1 MKRTVTVVGSAS
13 VSVEPDCARLQCGV
27 QVAGSNAQDALRRSN
42 SAVQSIL
49 TTLRGHGVSAT
60 DLRTNGPNLYP
71 TDAGYSGSN
80 DVTVVIRNID
90 AVGDVIDAIAAAGGP
105 NLTMH
110 GVSFSVSDRGQHL
123 PAARAAAMKAARA
136 IAAQLAAAAGAA
148 LGEVVTISEGSGGT
162 APVPVGRG
170 QMLKSTPVE
179 PGAQEIVVE
188 VTVTFR
194 LIDMKG

>member
-42 SAVQSIL
+42 SAAQSIL
-49 TTLRGHGVSAT
+49 ATLRGHGVSAA
-60 DLRTNGPNLYP
+60 DVRTNGPNLYP
-71 TDAGYSGSN
+71 TDAGYAGSN

-90 AVGDVIDAIAAAGGP
+90 AVGDVIDAVAAAGGP

-110 GVSFSVSDRGQHL
+110 GVSFSVSDRGLHV
-123 PAARAAAMKAARA
+123 PAARAAAMEAAGV
-136 IAAQLAAAAGAA
+136 IAAELAAAAGAA
-148 LGEVVTISEGSGGT
+148 VGEVVTISEGSGGMS
-162 APVPVGRG
+162 PVPVARA

-179 PGAQEIVVE
+179 PGAQEIVVD
-188 VTVTFR
+188 VTVTYR
-194 LIDMKG
+194 LIDAKG